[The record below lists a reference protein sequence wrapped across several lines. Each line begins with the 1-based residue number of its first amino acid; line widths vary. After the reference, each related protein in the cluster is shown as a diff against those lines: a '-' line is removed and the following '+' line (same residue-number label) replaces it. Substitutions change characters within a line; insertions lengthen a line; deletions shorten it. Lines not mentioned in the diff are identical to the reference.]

1 MYASAE
7 AFEVGSDHNDKDRDD
22 DDEGGDDHWTGV
34 MTMMMVG
41 SASRKKSTAFLFLCS
56 HTLRFSQ
63 QSGCS
68 ALLV

>member
-1 MYASAE
+1 MSAFAE
-7 AFEVGSDHNDKDRDD
+7 SFEVASDNDDKDHGD

-41 SASRKKSTAFLFLCS
+41 SMSQERSTPFLFLCS